1 MNLSLRQLKAFVL
14 VATLGNFTRAAERL
28 HITQAGLSVMMREI
42 ETQLGSRLFDRTTR
56 SVTLT
61 EAGHALLPVA
71 SAAVGQLDAVASRI
85 AAAGRA
91 SRKTLRIAATP
102 LVSSHLIPEWFAT
115 FASAHPD
122 VDLRLHEAEIAQVH
136 ALVEQGDADIGFGFF
151 TKASHGIERT
161 LLQSFRLMKVTAAG
175 GRHARQA
182 GNGARARDSRG
193 DGNRTGTSW
202 RGLRDETLIGLPPDN
217 PIQQL
222 VDTQLARIERAHSGG
237 TGGPGSSDDKRTVFR
252 RFETLIGMAEA
263 GIGTAIMPTFALPAC
278 RHRAVRWEVLTHP
291 EVTLGFHRIVKR
303 GRAKPELWRQFTDLA
318 AASLQRID
326 AMADEHRRER

>member
-1 MNLSLRQLKAFVL
+1 MNISLRQLKAFVL

-71 SAAVGQLDAVASRI
+71 SAAVGQLDAVAGQI
-85 AAAGRA
+85 AAFGQA

-102 LVSSHLIPEWFAT
+102 LVSSHLMPEWFGT
-115 FASAHPD
+115 FQQAHPD
-122 VDLRLHEAEIAQVH
+122 VDLRLHEAELSQVH
-136 ALVEQGDADIGFGFF
+136 TLIEQGDADIGFGFF

-161 LLQSFRLMKVTAAG
+161 LLQSFRLMKVSASAKRTPRK
-175 GRHARQA
+175 GRQ
-182 GNGARARDSRG
+182 G
-193 DGNRTGTSW
+193 DVPGDVAWSALSG
-202 RGLRDETLIGLPPDN
+202 EALIGLPPDN

-222 VDTQLARIERAHSGG
+222 VETHLARIGRADE
-237 TGGPGSSDDKRTVFR
+237 PRPVYR

-263 GIGTAIMPTFALPAC
+263 GLGTAIMPTFALPAC

-303 GRAKPELWRQFTDLA
+303 GRAKSELWRQFTELA
-318 AASLQRID
+318 VASMQRID
-326 AMADEHRRER
+326 AMADMPRG

>member
-1 MNLSLRQLKAFVL
+1 MNISLRQLKAFVL

-61 EAGHALLPVA
+61 DAGHALLPVA
-71 SAAVGQLDAVASRI
+71 SAAVSQLDTVAGQI
-85 AAAGRA
+85 ATFGQV

-102 LVSSHLIPEWFAT
+102 LVSSHLMPEWFGT
-115 FASAHPD
+115 FQRANPD
-122 VDLRLHEAEIAQVH
+122 VDLRLHETELAQVH
-136 ALVEQGDADIGFGFF
+136 ALVEQGEADMGFGFF

-161 LLQSFRLMKVTAAG
+161 LLQSFRLMRVTATKRPARKTANAKAG
-175 GRHARQA
+175 AGDASWQA
-182 GNGARARDSRG
+182 
-193 DGNRTGTSW
+193 
-202 RGLRDETLIGLPPDN
+202 LRDETLIGLPSDN

-222 VDTQLARIERAHSGG
+222 VETHLARIDRADE
-237 TGGPGSSDDKRTVFR
+237 PRAAFR

-263 GIGTAIMPTFALPAC
+263 GIGTAIVPTFALPAC
-278 RHRAVRWEVLTHP
+278 RHRAVRCEVLTDP

-303 GRAKPELWRQFTDLA
+303 GRAKPDLWRQFTELA
-318 AASLQRID
+318 VESLQRID
-326 AMADEHRRER
+326 AIADERRS

>member
-28 HITQAGLSVMMREI
+28 HITQAGLSVMMREM

-85 AAAGRA
+85 AAFGQV

-102 LVSSHLIPEWFAT
+102 LVSSHLMPEWFGT
-115 FASAHPD
+115 FASAHPE

-136 ALVEQGDADIGFGFF
+136 ALVEQGEADMGFGFF

-161 LLQSFRLMKVTAAG
+161 LLQSFRLMKVTAVPRRLPRKSGKPPKGSATWD
-175 GRHARQA
+175 A
-182 GNGARARDSRG
+182 
-193 DGNRTGTSW
+193 
-202 RGLRDETLIGLPPDN
+202 LRDDTLIGLPPDN

-222 VDTQLARIERAHSGG
+222 IETHLARIEGMDRAGHALD
-237 TGGPGSSDDKRTVFR
+237 TRAVFR

-263 GIGTAIMPTFALPAC
+263 GIGTAIMPTFAMPAC

-303 GRAKPELWRQFTDLA
+303 GRAKPELWRQFTELA
-318 AASLQRID
+318 ASSLQRID
-326 AMADEHRRER
+326 ALADERGS

>member
-1 MNLSLRQLKAFVL
+1 MNISLRQLKAFVL

-61 EAGHALLPVA
+61 DAGHALLPVA
-71 SAAVGQLDAVASRI
+71 SAAVSQLDAVAGQI
-85 AAAGRA
+85 ATFGQV

-102 LVSSHLIPEWFAT
+102 LVSSHLMPEWFGT
-115 FASAHPD
+115 FQRANPD
-122 VDLRLHEAEIAQVH
+122 VDLRLHETELAQVH
-136 ALVEQGDADIGFGFF
+136 ALVEQGEADMGFGFF

-161 LLQSFRLMKVTAAG
+161 LLQSFRLMRVTATK
-175 GRHARQA
+175 RPARKA
-182 GNGARARDSRG
+182 GNPKAEAGDASWHALRG
-193 DGNRTGTSW
+193 
-202 RGLRDETLIGLPPDN
+202 ETLIGLPSDN

-222 VDTQLARIERAHSGG
+222 VETHLARIDRADE
-237 TGGPGSSDDKRTVFR
+237 PRAPFR

-263 GIGTAIMPTFALPAC
+263 GVGTAIVPTFALPAC
-278 RHRAVRWEVLTHP
+278 RHRAVRWEVLTDP

-303 GRAKPELWRQFTDLA
+303 GRAKPELWRQFTELVVE
-318 AASLQRID
+318 SLQRID
-326 AMADEHRRER
+326 AIADERRS

>member
-1 MNLSLRQLKAFVL
+1 MNISLRQLKAFVL

-61 EAGHALLPVA
+61 DAGRALLPVA
-71 SAAVGQLDAVASRI
+71 SAAVGQLDAVAGQI
-85 AAAGRA
+85 AAFGQA

-102 LVSSHLIPEWFAT
+102 LVSSHLMPEWFGA
-115 FASAHPD
+115 FARAHPD

-136 ALVEQGDADIGFGFF
+136 ALVEQGEVDMGFGFF
-151 TKASHGIERT
+151 TRASHGIERT
-161 LLQSFRLMKVTAAG
+161 LMQSFRLMKVTAAG
-175 GRHARQA
+175 RRLSRKDGREAS
-182 GNGARARDSRG
+182 GGA
-193 DGNRTGTSW
+193 SW
-202 RGLRDETLIGLPPDN
+202 DGLRDETLIVLPPDN

-222 VDTQLARIERAHSGG
+222 VETHLTRIG
-237 TGGPGSSDDKRTVFR
+237 RTAEPHAVFR

-263 GIGTAIMPTFALPAC
+263 GIGTAIMPTFALQAC

-303 GRAKPELWRQFTDLA
+303 GRAKPELWRQFTELA
-318 AASLQRID
+318 MASLQRID
-326 AMADEHRRER
+326 AMADAPRS

>member
-1 MNLSLRQLKAFVL
+1 VNISLRQLKAFVL

-71 SAAVGQLDAVASRI
+71 SAAVGQLDAVAGQI
-85 AAAGRA
+85 AAFGQAE
-91 SRKTLRIAATP
+91 RKTLRIAATP
-102 LVSSHLIPEWFAT
+102 LVSSHLIPEWFGA
-115 FASAHPD
+115 FRAMHPD
-122 VDLRLHEAEIAQVH
+122 VDLRLHEAELAQVQG
-136 ALVEQGDADIGFGFF
+136 LVEQGEADLGFGFF

-161 LLQSFRLMKVTAAG
+161 LLQSFRLMKVTAAAK
-175 GRHARQA
+175 RLPRKAARSDEA
-182 GNGARARDSRG
+182 AG
-193 DGNRTGTSW
+193 DGHATW
-202 RGLRDETLIGLPPDN
+202 EALRDEVLIGLPPDS

-222 VDTQLARIERAHSGG
+222 VETHLARIDRADE
-237 TGGPGSSDDKRTVFR
+237 PRPMFR

-263 GIGTAIMPTFALPAC
+263 GLGTAIMPTFAFPAC
-278 RHRAVRWEVLTHP
+278 RHRAVRCEVLAHP

-303 GRAKPELWRQFTDLA
+303 GRRKPELWRQFTELA
-318 AASLQRID
+318 VASMQRID
-326 AMADEHRRER
+326 AMADARRSA